1 MNIQWQ
7 AYKELELIP
16 DSATEPKVNRLMN
29 TLMLSQLWRSL
40 LNALAQEHFHEQRRE
55 YFERCWTI
63 DYADPYTTKH
73 LDQFKKLLS
82 LMD

>member
-1 MNIQWQ
+1 MNTQWQ
-7 AYKELELIP
+7 AYKALELIP
-16 DSATEPKVNRLMN
+16 DSAAEPRANPLAN
-29 TLMLSQLWRSL
+29 TLLLSHLWRSL

-73 LDQFKKLLS
+73 IDQLKKLLI

>member
-1 MNIQWQ
+1 MTTQWQ

-16 DSATEPKVNRLMN
+16 NSATEPTKNPLFN
-29 TLMLSQLWRSL
+29 ALLLSQLWRSL
-40 LNALAQEHFHEQRRE
+40 LNALTQEHFHEQRRE

-73 LDQFKKLLS
+73 IDQLRKLLT
-82 LMD
+82 LLN

>member
-1 MNIQWQ
+1 MKTQWQ
-7 AYKELELIP
+7 VYKELELIP
-16 DSATEPKVNRLMN
+16 ASAIEPKVNRLVN
-29 TLMLSQLWRSL
+29 TLLLSQLWRSL

-55 YFERCWTI
+55 YFERCWMI

-73 LDQFKKLLS
+73 IDQLKKLLT

>member
-1 MNIQWQ
+1 MKTQWQ

-16 DSATEPKVNRLMN
+16 DSATEPKANPLAN
-29 TLMLSQLWRSL
+29 AFLLGHLWRSL
-40 LNALAQEHFHEQRRE
+40 LNALTQEHFHEQRRE
-55 YFERCWTI
+55 YFERCWSI

-73 LDQFKKLLS
+73 IDQLKKLLT